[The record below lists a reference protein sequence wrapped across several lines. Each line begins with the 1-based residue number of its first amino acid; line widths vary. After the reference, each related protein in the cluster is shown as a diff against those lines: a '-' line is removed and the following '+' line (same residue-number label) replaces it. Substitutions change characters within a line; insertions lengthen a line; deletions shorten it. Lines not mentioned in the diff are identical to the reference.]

1 MSNSIGTGFSPSAT
15 GKSGF
20 TTGGLGNGAIPGV
33 SIPLYALYEL
43 LQNYKGR
50 SNRQKIDLKSRLE
63 SDLIKGVKAGEL
75 ASRIELGGGLKGRM
89 PQPLVD
95 HDNTDQFARTRFTL
109 RDAWN
114 TTSYSGSS
122 NISRIVTPF
131 RAVNN
136 AGDLLSRQNYSVG
149 GACQSFQSRP
159 GLYGLRQRFGANQ
172 DSPSSV
178 VWSAIQINPA
188 IPAST
193 CNGKYVYDSSDY
205 IRFRKNQAI
214 NQNYN
219 DLSFG
224 GNLYN
229 GSQVASRAIKR
240 Y

>member
-1 MSNSIGTGFSPSAT
+1 MTSVGVGFSPSAT

-20 TTGGLGNGAIPGV
+20 TTGGLGNGSYPGLLIPAYAIY
-33 SIPLYALYEL
+33 SLSK
-43 LQNYKGR
+43 NSNGR
-50 SNRQKIDLKSRLE
+50 ISRQKLNTKNMLE
-63 SDLIKGVKAGEL
+63 LDINNGIKAGDL
-75 ASRIELGGGLKGRM
+75 VKRIDLGGGFRGRM
-89 PQPLVD
+89 PQPIVD

-159 GLYGLRQRFGANQ
+159 GLHGLRQRFGANQ
-172 DSPSSV
+172 DTPSSV
-178 VWSAIQINPA
+178 VWSALQVNPS

-205 IRFRKNQAI
+205 IRFKKNQAV

-224 GNLYN
+224 GDLYN
-229 GSQVASRAIKR
+229 GSQSASRAIKR

>member
-1 MSNSIGTGFSPSAT
+1 MTSTSVGSFSPSAT
-15 GKSGF
+15 GTSGI
-20 TTGGLGNGAIPGV
+20 TTGGLGNGSYPGLLV
-33 SIPLYALYEL
+33 PAYALYKL
-43 LQNYKGR
+43 SKNANGSINK
-50 SNRQKIDLKSRLE
+50 QKLDTKNKLGL
-63 SDLIKGVKAGEL
+63 DLIKGIKSGEIVQ
-75 ASRIELGGGLKGRM
+75 RIDLGGGIKGRM

-172 DSPSSV
+172 DTPSSV
-178 VWSAIQINPA
+178 IWSALQVNPA

-205 IRFRKNQAI
+205 IRFKKNQAV

-219 DLSFG
+219 DLAFG
-224 GNLYN
+224 GDQSN
-229 GSQVASRAIKR
+229 GSQVAWRASRR
-240 Y
+240 F